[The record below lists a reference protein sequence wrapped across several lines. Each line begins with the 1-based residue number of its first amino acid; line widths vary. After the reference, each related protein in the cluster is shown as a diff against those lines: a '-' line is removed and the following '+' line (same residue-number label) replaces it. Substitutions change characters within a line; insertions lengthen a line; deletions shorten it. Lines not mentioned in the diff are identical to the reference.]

1 MIKLVIIFTVFFFA
15 IFLGLNAVRGM
26 SGAEKWQLTKVIG
39 YAILC
44 AIITILVLGAM
55 VTLF

>member
-1 MIKLVIIFTVFFFA
+1 MIKLILIFIVVFFVV
-15 IFLGLNAVRGM
+15 FLGLNVVRGM
-26 SGAEKWQLTKVIG
+26 SGLEKWQLTKVIG

-44 AIITILVLGAM
+44 AAITLVMLGAM

>member
-1 MIKLVIIFTVFFFA
+1 MIKLVIIFLVVFFVV
-15 IFLGLNAVRGM
+15 FLGLNVVRGM
-26 SGAEKWQLTKVIG
+26 SGLEKWKLTKMIG

-44 AIITILVLGAM
+44 AVISLALLGAM